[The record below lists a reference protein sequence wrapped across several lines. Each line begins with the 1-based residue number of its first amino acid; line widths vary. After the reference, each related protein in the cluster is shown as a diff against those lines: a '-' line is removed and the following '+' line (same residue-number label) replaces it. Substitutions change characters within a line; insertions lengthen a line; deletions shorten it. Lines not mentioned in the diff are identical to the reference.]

1 MRLAEVGVIGG
12 LIAVLSAPAAPV
24 AAAANCGEITGDG
37 TVLAEQAMAAV
48 KADPP
53 RGCLFDWSQAMESKA
68 KTAEAAEQNGKA
80 VQKISI
86 SETYRFDAK
95 EKFLACF
102 KDGVQVRAGTTFI
115 ERATCTASYVC
126 DGDQAVESGA
136 PECVIECGAESQ
148 PDNACK

>member
-1 MRLAEVGVIGG
+1 MHLVDLGLIGG
-12 LIAVLSAPAAPV
+12 LIVALSAAPPAV
-24 AAAANCGEITGDG
+24 AATCGEITGDD
-37 TVLAEQAMAAV
+37 TALAEQAMAAV

-68 KTAEAAEQNGKA
+68 KTAEAAEQNGKS
-80 VQKISI
+80 VQKVSI

-102 KDGVQVRAGTTFI
+102 KDGVQVRAGAQFI

-126 DGDQAVESGA
+126 DGDLAVESGA